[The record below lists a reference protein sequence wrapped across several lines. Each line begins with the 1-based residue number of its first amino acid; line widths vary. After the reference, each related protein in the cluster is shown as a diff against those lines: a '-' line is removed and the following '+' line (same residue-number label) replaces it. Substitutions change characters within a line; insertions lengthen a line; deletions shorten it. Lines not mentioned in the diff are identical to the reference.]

1 MRQNRPLDAL
11 EMFKLNVFLFPA
23 SSNAF
28 DSLGE
33 IYAEL
38 GETKLSIE
46 NYEQSLKLDP
56 QNRNAEQ
63 QIKKLTSK

>member
-1 MRQNRPLDAL
+1 MKDAL
-11 EMFKLNVFLFPA
+11 EFFKLNVYLYPT

-38 GETKLSIE
+38 EEKELAVK
-46 NYEQSLKLDP
+46 NYEQSFKLSP
-56 QNRNAEQ
+56 KNKNAEQ
-63 QIKKLTSK
+63 QIKKLRSLTL